1 MENLIINGNHELF
14 DVPTVHFN
22 AETGLC
28 TIEGESYLE
37 KTAEFYDSLLVWLNQ
52 YMDEI
57 KGAIT
62 FNFKLTYF
70 NTSSSK
76 RILYIML
83 KLKEYFDKGANVTT
97 NWHYNPNDIEMEEA
111 VEDFMS
117 IAKLAV
123 NLIPDSKLR
132 FNPFDNKSTG
142 STKNES

>member
-14 DVPTVHFN
+14 DVPRVHFN
-22 AETGLC
+22 AETGVC
-28 TIEGESYLE
+28 EVEGESYLE
-37 KTAEFYDSLLVWLNQ
+37 KTAEFYEKLLAWLEQ
-52 YMDEI
+52 YMHEV

-76 RILYIML
+76 RLLYIML
-83 KLKEYFDKGANVTT
+83 KLKEYSDKGGDVEA

-117 IAKLAV
+117 IAKLEI
-123 NLIPDSKLR
+123 NLIPNPELK
-132 FNPFDNKSTG
+132 FNPFENK
-142 STKNES
+142 